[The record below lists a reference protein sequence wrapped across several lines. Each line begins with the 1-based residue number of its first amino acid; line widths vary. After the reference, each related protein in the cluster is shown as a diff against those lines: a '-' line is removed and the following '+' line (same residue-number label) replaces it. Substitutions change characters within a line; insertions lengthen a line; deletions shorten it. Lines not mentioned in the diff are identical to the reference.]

1 MESLE
6 RVLIGS
12 AVLHGFS
19 PSTGCDA
26 ETRVFD
32 KDPIKII
39 DTLGDTINSS
49 EFVFISVPTPSK
61 VDGSIDLSIL
71 ESAMSEI
78 SELSEN
84 KNTIF

>member
-1 MESLE
+1 MLQF
-6 RVLIGS
+6 
-12 AVLHGFS
+12 GFS

-32 KDPIKII
+32 KDPIRSI
-39 DTLGDTINSS
+39 DTLSDTINSY
-49 EFVFISVPTPSK
+49 EFVFVSVPTPSK